1 MTIRASLPLPSDYTL
16 FISGIRGIGK
26 MLLVF
31 IIFILFLLMGMPVA
45 FAIGIAGT
53 LFFLQNPQL
62 PFTMII
68 QLPISQTQ
76 NFPLLAIPLFI
87 FAANLMNETGITHR
101 LIRLA
106 GVLAGHMRGGL
117 AQVNV
122 VLSTLMGGVS
132 GSAIADAAM
141 EARLLGPEM
150 LKKGFSK
157 GYTGSVSAITACIA
171 PVIPPSIGLIL
182 YGTIGQVSIGRLFTG
197 GIVPG
202 LMMMLF
208 LMIAVSITSK
218 IKGYLPERKRP
229 SLKDVGMA
237 LIDSIWAF
245 LFPIALIGGIR
256 FGLYTPT
263 EAGAFAG
270 VYALAVG
277 VVFYR
282 ELTWKKFKRTLE
294 FTIVDIGSIMLIIS
308 LSGIF
313 GYGLAYERAGDVFS
327 RFMLGITNNP
337 QILLLLIVGAVFIA
351 GMFIDSTAI
360 ILLFTAILLPLVSE
374 VGIDPVHFGLV
385 FMLVIVLGLVTPPV
399 GISMYTVCSILDC
412 QLEDYIKE
420 SIPFIVAIL
429 LVDLLIIFFPDIVL
443 FLPNLVF
450 GKD

>member
-1 MTIRASLPLPSDYTL
+1 
-16 FISGIRGIGK
+16 

-53 LFFLQNPQL
+53 FFFLQNPQL

-87 FAANLMNETGITHR
+87 FAANLMNETGMTYR

-141 EARLLGPEM
+141 EARLLGTEM
-150 LKKGFSK
+150 VKKGFSK
-157 GYTGSVSAITACIA
+157 GYTGSVTAITACIA

-197 GIVPG
+197 GIIPG
-202 LMMMLF
+202 LMMTLF

-218 IKGYLPERKRP
+218 AKGYLPQRKPP
-229 SLKDVGMA
+229 SLKEVGMA

-256 FGLYTPT
+256 FGFYTPT

-270 VYALAVG
+270 VYAFIVG
-277 VVFYR
+277 ALFYR
-282 ELTWKKFKRTLE
+282 ELTWDKFKRTLE
-294 FTIVDIGSIMLIIS
+294 YTIVDIGSIMLIIS

-313 GYGLAYERAGDVFS
+313 GYGLSYERAGDAFS
-327 RFMLGITNNP
+327 RFMLGLTNNP
-337 QILLLLIVGAVFIA
+337 QVLLLLIVGAVFIA

-399 GISMYTVCSILDC
+399 GVSMYTVCSILDC
-412 QLEDYIKE
+412 PLEDYIKE
-420 SIPFIVAIL
+420 SIPFIAAIL
-429 LVDLLIIFFPDIVL
+429 LVDLLLIFFPDLVL
-443 FLPNLVF
+443 
-450 GKD
+450 

>member
-1 MTIRASLPLPSDYTL
+1 
-16 FISGIRGIGK
+16 
-26 MLLVF
+26 MLWVF
-31 IIFILFLLMGMPVA
+31 IVFILFLVMGMPVA
-45 FAIGIAGT
+45 FAIGIAGVV
-53 LFFLQNPQL
+53 FFLQNPQL

-87 FAANLMNETGITHR
+87 FAANLMNETGLTNR

-106 GVLAGHMRGGL
+106 AVLAGHMRGGL

-141 EARLLGPEM
+141 EARLLGTEM
-150 LKKGFSK
+150 IKKGFSK
-157 GYTGSVSAITACIA
+157 GYTGSVSAITACIT

-197 GIVPG
+197 GIIPG
-202 LMMMLF
+202 LLMMTF
-208 LMIAVSITSK
+208 LMIAVSITSR
-218 IKGYLPERKRP
+218 IKGYLPERKRA
-229 SLKDVGMA
+229 SLKEVGLA

-256 FGLYTPT
+256 FGFYTPT

-270 VYALAVG
+270 VYAFTVG
-277 VVFYR
+277 LLFYR
-282 ELTWKKFKRTLE
+282 ELTWEKFKKTLE
-294 FTIVDIGSIMLIIS
+294 FTVVDIGSIMLIIS
-308 LSGIF
+308 MSGIF
-313 GYGLAYERAGDVFS
+313 GYGLSYERVGDVFS
-327 RFMLGITNNP
+327 KFMLGITMNP
-337 QILLLLIVGAVFIA
+337 QLLLLILVGALFIA

-385 FMLVIVLGLVTPPV
+385 FMMVIVLGLVTPPV
-399 GISMYTVCSILDC
+399 GVSMYTVCSILDC
-412 QLEDYIKE
+412 RLEDYIKE
-420 SIPFIVAIL
+420 SIPFIVAVL
-429 LVDLLIIFFPDIVL
+429 LVDMLTIFIPDIVL

-450 GKD
+450 GKE